1 MRLKIVLIF
10 IISILIPTALLSH
23 FGLLAVRSEKAIIE
37 KDIDERYEAIAGIV
51 EGEIKATLEDMPE
64 ELLGNKQYLESVL
77 LGEASMFKDQ
87 VKILDRRGR
96 PIGISSRSFTST
108 GKIRASE
115 TPALIRPI
123 KGLPYIIAVYERH
136 PMLLNRLEEKKKG
149 LYLYILLIAGSAML
163 ILSGGLFT
171 LWSLSK
177 EWRLAKVKSDFVSH
191 LSHDLRKPLT
201 SIRMFSEMLHDNRV
215 ADEGKKREYY
225 SIITKE
231 SERLT
236 HLANNIL
243 DFARIEKGRKKY
255 NFKFANVASVVSE
268 TTERFRRYMLDE
280 PRTITL
286 EIKDTFPEIKMD
298 AQAVSQ
304 AVFNLLSN
312 AVKYSPPDKAITLT
326 LLKAKNCAV
335 IKIIDQGIGVPRA
348 EQKKIFCKYYRAPQ
362 MQVAEKE
369 GSGLGL
375 ALVQHTAKAHNGRV
389 TVESPPSRVGEAGE
403 EGKGSKFSL
412 ILPLAG

>member
-1 MRLKIVLIF
+1 
-10 IISILIPTALLSH
+10 
-23 FGLLAVRSEKAIIE
+23 
-37 KDIDERYEAIAGIV
+37 
-51 EGEIKATLEDMPE
+51 
-64 ELLGNKQYLESVL
+64 
-77 LGEASMFKDQ
+77 
-87 VKILDRRGR
+87 
-96 PIGISSRSFTST
+96 
-108 GKIRASE
+108 
-115 TPALIRPI
+115 
-123 KGLPYIIAVYERH
+123 
-136 PMLLNRLEEKKKG
+136 MLLNRLEEKKKG